1 MGLNTNE
8 ELKKD
13 HRSFAV
19 IMRGHPD
26 DFALLCK
33 QAKGAGLFIVYTK
46 TSHMKLEVTEVPF

>member
-1 MGLNTNE
+1 MQTNE

-26 DFALLCK
+26 DFVMLCN
-33 QAKGAGLFIVYTK
+33 QAKAAGLFIVYTK
-46 TSHMKLEVTEVPF
+46 TSHMKLEVREVPF

>member
-1 MGLNTNE
+1 MYIND

-13 HRSFAV
+13 HRSFAI

-33 QAKGAGLFIVYTK
+33 QAKGAGLFIVFTK
-46 TSHMKLEVTEVPF
+46 TSHMKLLIEEVPF